1 MRGGR
6 KFAQFGMTREEK
18 RMLALIAFLLLVG
31 LAGRYWHL
39 RSRQPEPYAPPE
51 PPGAAPAARSAVEE

>member
-1 MRGGR
+1 
-6 KFAQFGMTREEK
+6 
-18 RMLALIAFLLLVG
+18 MLALIAFLLLVG